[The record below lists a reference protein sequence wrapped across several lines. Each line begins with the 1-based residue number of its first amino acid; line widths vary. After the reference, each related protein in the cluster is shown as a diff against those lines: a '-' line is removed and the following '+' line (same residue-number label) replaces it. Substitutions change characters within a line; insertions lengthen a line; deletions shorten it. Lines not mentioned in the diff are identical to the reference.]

1 MNTNS
6 VCTIKGT
13 LKITTKEN
21 GVIVDVFEENNVV
34 TTEGK
39 TTILRCLTTPNTIDK
54 VIKNIK
60 MGSDVGTGTLLNPQA
75 ATASYTNA
83 DQTFVYDIPVEDVS
97 FSYPTPTKMS
107 ILGNIDGAK
116 VSLLYPTAP
125 NVLMTS
131 ATIRTNDGS
140 IIAAKRFPART
151 VSGVISLDISWTL
164 EILWVNTQ

>member
-1 MNTNS
+1 MNTS
-6 VCTIKGT
+6 SLCTIKGT
-13 LKITTKEN
+13 FKITTKEN
-21 GVIVDVFEENNVV
+21 DVVVDVFEENNVV

-39 TTILRCLTTPNTIDK
+39 TTILRCLTTPNTINK

-60 MGSDVGTGTLLNPQA
+60 MGSDIGTGTLLNPTA
-75 ATASYTNA
+75 ATANYISAN
-83 DQTFVYDIPVEDVS
+83 QTFVYDIPVEDIV
-97 FSYPTPTKMS
+97 FSYPTPTKMT

-164 EILWVNTQ
+164 EIL